1 MIDKD
6 LAHERGRQR
15 KEVGPILQRHAVHID
30 ESQVRLMNERRRLQG
45 VPWGFAPETAAR
57 HAAQF
62 VIHDRHQA
70 VERRGISLTPGQK
83 QFGDFVHPFDSLRS
97 LRAGVERL
105 IIRS

>member
-1 MIDKD
+1 
-6 LAHERGRQR
+6 
-15 KEVGPILQRHAVHID
+15 VP
-30 ESQVRLMNERRRLQG
+30 RRF
-45 VPWGFAPETAAR
+45 VAETAAR
-57 HAAQF
+57 HAAQL
-62 VIHDRHQA
+62 VIDNRDQA